1 MSTINL
7 RVGNDALTHA
17 ELDANF
23 TNLNNDKYQSGDS
36 PSFGDVSATGKI
48 GRDSNDYITFTNNTH
63 MDVYINGANEF
74 RFEGDGDFHAD
85 GNVIAYSTTIASD
98 ASLKEN
104 IQPVSG
110 LQSVMALDGV
120 SFDWKRNGKKSAG
133 VIAQQV
139 QKIMPEAVTEVKAMN
154 GSKHLS
160 VNYNAL
166 TSVLIEAIKDLKAE
180 IEELKNAS
188 HK

>member
-1 MSTINL
+1 MTKSRDLGDLANGAFTGDIDVTGSVYASTNI
-7 RVGNDALTHA
+7 GKD
-17 ELDANF
+17 
-23 TNLNNDKYQSGDS
+23 SG
-36 PSFGDVSATGKI
+36 
-48 GRDSNDYITFTNNTH
+48 DYITFTTDTQ
-63 MDVYINGANEF
+63 MDVYINGSNEF
-74 RFEGDGDFHAD
+74 RFEADGDFHAD

-139 QKIMPEAVTEVKAMN
+139 QKIMPEAVTEVKAMD
-154 GSKHLS
+154 GSKHLF

-166 TSVLIEAIKDLKAE
+166 TSVLIEAIKDLKTE
-180 IEELKNAS
+180 IEDLKNGS

>member
-1 MSTINL
+1 M
-7 RVGNDALTHA
+7 AL
-17 ELDANF
+17 
-23 TNLNNDKYQSGDS
+23 NLNHEDDSIDSTTGAITLSDGIDVTGDITASGN
-36 PSFGDVSATGKI
+36 I
-48 GRDSNDYITFTNNTH
+48 GRDANDYITFTDNTQ
-63 MDVYINGANEF
+63 MDVYINGSNEF
-74 RFEGDGDFHAD
+74 RFEADGDFHAD

-98 ASLKEN
+98 AALKEN
-104 IQPVSG
+104 IQPVAG

-120 SFDWKRNGKKSAG
+120 SFDWKRDGKKSAG

-139 QKIMPEAVTEVKAMN
+139 QKIMPEAVTEVKAMD

-166 TSVLIEAIKDLKAE
+166 TSVLIEAIKDLKVE
-180 IEELKNAS
+180 IEELKNAP

>member
-1 MSTINL
+1 M
-7 RVGNDALTHA
+7 AL
-17 ELDANF
+17 
-23 TNLNNDKYQSGDS
+23 NLNHEDDS
-36 PSFGDVSATGKI
+36 LSATGSQLDI
-48 GRDSNDYITFTNNTH
+48 F
-63 MDVYINGANEF
+63 VNGSNEF
-74 RFEGDGDFHAD
+74 RFEADGDFHAD

-98 ASLKEN
+98 AALKEN
-104 IQPVSG
+104 IQPVLG
-110 LQSVMALDGV
+110 LHSVMALDGV

-139 QKIMPEAVTEVKAMN
+139 QKIMPEAVTEVKAMD
-154 GSKHLS
+154 GSRHLS

-180 IEELKNAS
+180 IEDLKNAS